1 MRLLLASDKGAFT
14 LAILSFNLVRRS
26 KLILFIT
33 LADIAFA
40 SKYSVS
46 AAAFLLGAQAQN
58 SSFGLLPDGC
68 AVAAAWGQ
76 FWAMASASWN
86 VSGCKARRADCI
98 ATVASSHE

>member
-1 MRLLLASDKGAFT
+1 MPGRCTRPHLFVLIVARLC
-14 LAILSFNLVRRS
+14 RS

-40 SKYSVS
+40 SKYSLS
-46 AAAFLLGAQAQN
+46 AAAFLLGAQAPN

-68 AVAAAWGQ
+68 GVAAAWGQ

-86 VSGCKARRADCI
+86 VRGGR
-98 ATVASSHE
+98 